1 MNYARLGNSG
11 LMVSRLGLGAM
22 SFGDKSWRGWVLD
35 VDESRVIVRKALDHG
50 INFFDTCDYYS
61 SGVSEQILAQTLLK
75 DAPRQAIVLATKLG
89 MNMGPGPNDRGFSRK
104 HMFDAIDQSL
114 KRLGTD
120 YIDLYQTHIWDP
132 STNIEEMMD
141 AFNDLIKDG
150 KVLYIGTTDIPAWQ
164 FAKAQHIAVTRGWHR
179 FVSVQNH
186 YNLIFREHE
195 RELLPLCRDQG
206 IGLIPYSPMGRG
218 FLANNRRV
226 EEWGDTIRAKTDD
239 FAQNLYFRDADFEVA
254 KRTAEVAEKNGVKA
268 TQVALAWVLAQPNIT
283 SPIFGAT
290 KPEHVDDAIETIDM
304 TLDAEDIGYLE
315 AAYGPRPL

>member
-1 MNYARLGNSG
+1 MNYVGLGSSG
-11 LMVSRLGLGAM
+11 LKVSCLGLGAM

-35 VDESRVIVRKALDHG
+35 EEESRVIVRRALDHG

-61 SGVSEQILAQTLLK
+61 NGVSEQILAQTLLK
-75 DAPRQAIVLATKLG
+75 DAPRQEIVLATKLG

-104 HMFDAIDQSL
+104 HLADAVDHSL
-114 KRLGTD
+114 RRLGTD

-132 STNIEEMMD
+132 NTNIEEMMD
-141 AFNDLIKDG
+141 AFNDLIKCG

-164 FAKAQHIAVTRGWHR
+164 FAKAQHIAATRGWHR

-218 FLANNRRV
+218 FLANNRRA

-239 FAQNLYFRDADFEVA
+239 FAQNVYFRDADFEVA
-254 KRTAEVAEKNGVKA
+254 KRTAEVAEKNGVKS

-290 KPEHVDDAIETIDM
+290 KPEHVDDAIETVDM
-304 TLDAEDIGYLE
+304 SLNAEDIGYLE
-315 AAYGPRPL
+315 AAYRPRPL

>member
-1 MNYARLGNSG
+1 MNYVGLGNSG
-11 LMVSRLGLGAM
+11 LKVSRLGLGAM

-35 VDESRVIVRKALDHG
+35 EEESRVIVRKALDHG

-61 SGVSEQILAQTLLK
+61 SGVSEQILSQTLLK
-75 DAPRQAIVLATKLG
+75 DAPRQEIVLATKLG

-114 KRLGTD
+114 QRLGTD

-141 AFNDLIKDG
+141 AFNDLIKGG

-164 FAKAQHIAVTRGWHR
+164 FAKAQHIAAVRGWHR

-195 RELLPLCRDQG
+195 RELLPLCRDSRHWSHPVQPHG
-206 IGLIPYSPMGRG
+206 S
-218 FLANNRRV
+218 RV
-226 EEWGDTIRAKTDD
+226 PR
-239 FAQNLYFRDADFEVA
+239 Q
-254 KRTAEVAEKNGVKA
+254 
-268 TQVALAWVLAQPNIT
+268 QPA
-283 SPIFGAT
+283 G
-290 KPEHVDDAIETIDM
+290 
-304 TLDAEDIGYLE
+304 
-315 AAYGPRPL
+315 